1 MAAGMKLEQPSSSA
15 PARLTQCGAGR
26 GWRFRVGEQEKGPT
40 RRWGQVL
47 KPEVVKYG
55 RDCNGTT
62 ADFGCGIV
70 TLASEVP
77 YRPSFH
83 SFTVNT
89 TLPVASMRRKLSG
102 SRLGRRAATASA
114 LVRAA
119 AMASSTLV
127 ATEVS
132 RSTGTPRLSQS
143 IANIARP
150 FSRRGLQPAG
160 GLSQRPHAQ
169 LSQSRLELEASCS
182 TERVEASRPGRE
194 AHVQAAFTINA
205 ARFIFTIG

>member
-1 MAAGMKLEQPSSSA
+1 MAAGMKLALPSSSA
-15 PARLTQCGAGR
+15 PARSTLTGAGQGR
-26 GWRFRVGEQEKGPT
+26 HFRVGEEEKGPT
-40 RRWGQVL
+40 SRR
-47 KPEVVKYG
+47 G
-55 RDCNGTT
+55 RSFKTVAIHHKRDRNGRA
-62 ADFGCGIV
+62 ADFGCEIV
-70 TLASEVP
+70 TSAFEVP
-77 YRPSFH
+77 YRLAFPSM
-83 SFTVNT
+83 TVNT
-89 TLPVASMRRKLSG
+89 TFPVASMRRKLSG
-102 SRLGRRAATASA
+102 SRSRWRAATASA

-132 RSTGTPRLSQS
+132 RSTRTPRLSQS

-169 LSQSRLELEASCS
+169 LSLSRLELQASCS
-182 TERVEASRPGRE
+182 TEPVEASRPGRE